1 MRLRAS
7 ETRRGGGREY
17 RCHCAD
23 ASGGMDRQA
32 AAHPRRKAEG
42 MPQAVRGEGPRPHRQ
57 HARVLRMVTKR
68 NLASRE
74 DWGQL
79 GPAMRALPNDRWRD
93 FVYHY
98 VSHPPGHGAQARAAR
113 LAGFAKGSKPIVVAK
128 IAHRLAHDPR
138 MIEAIAEESRKMVR
152 AGAPEAVNA
161 LYEMIR
167 DPTSK
172 DRMAAVRAVLSRAD
186 PEVAHQSLQVTH
198 RVIDPDQEA
207 VEELRAARALG

>member
-1 MRLRAS
+1 
-7 ETRRGGGREY
+7 
-17 RCHCAD
+17 
-23 ASGGMDRQA
+23 
-32 AAHPRRKAEG
+32 
-42 MPQAVRGEGPRPHRQ
+42 
-57 HARVLRMVTKR
+57 MVTKR

-207 VEELRAARALG
+207 VEELRAARALGAPREKLLELFGENGLARVERLEAADAARRATEAKVIDADYSEVQNGQ